1 MRLNKSL
8 KVIINKFIFK
18 VKKLFGLGFLGS
30 IKCILEKRKLK
41 ALQEKFNF
49 MIWHAEGCFECRPY
63 KKQILDIV
71 NNISPKSL
79 VDIGCGLAE
88 ILSKSNAK
96 YKYGIDPD
104 LAVIKAAKF
113 LNPNI
118 KFFKGNSDLLFK
130 MIKDKKINI
139 TNESLLIASNWT
151 HNINKEELEIFLK
164 KSLNHFNYIIIDIF
178 NIEQIDKINNLLE
191 KDDLI
196 QNFTHTFVIN
206 TFDVEIFPFIDNN
219 NQSIVLIKK

>member
-1 MRLNKSL
+1 MKLKKFLKLNIHEFIL
-8 KVIINKFIFK
+8 KL
-18 VKKLFGLGFLGS
+18 KKLFSLGFLGS

-41 ALQEKFNF
+41 ALQKKFNF
-49 MIWHAEGCFECRPY
+49 MNWHAEGCFECRPY
-63 KKQILDIV
+63 KRQILEII
-71 NNISPKSL
+71 NNISPESL

-104 LAVIKAAKF
+104 LSVIRAAKY
-113 LNPNI
+113 LNPKI
-118 KFFKGNSDLLFK
+118 KFFKGNSDFLFK

-139 TNESLLIASNWT
+139 KSESLLIASGWT
-151 HNINKEELEIFLK
+151 HNINKNELEIFLK
-164 KSLNHFNYIIIDIF
+164 KSLNYFNYIIIDIF
-178 NIEQIDKINNLLE
+178 NIEQIKRINILRE

-196 QNFTHTFVIN
+196 ENFTHTFLLD
-206 TFDVEIFPFIDNN
+206 TFDVEIIPFIDNN